1 MDIDLDK
8 LEVKN
13 NTEANRFEIQLGD
26 QLAMA
31 EYMIAGKNII
41 FSHTEVPPE
50 YEGKGVA
57 NKLAKVALD
66 YARDEG
72 YRVQALCPFIALYVR
87 KHEEY
92 QSITWGYE

>member
-1 MDIDLDK
+1 MEIDLDQ

-13 NTEANRFEIQLGD
+13 NTEAKRFEIQLGD

-50 YEGKGVA
+50 YEGQGVA